1 MAGRGGGK
9 GAQGPQRQG
18 VGYMLRR
25 AERAVTA
32 NTNMHWAVSWLFR
45 QLQCPPLDEVMFELE
60 EGRQPQAPLVL
71 QWLQER
77 GQQLLTAQAAG
88 MAQQAMAAQQ
98 AMQQQLHQ
106 QMQQQQMQQQ
116 MQQQQQ
122 TQQQQMHNMAPPP
135 LDQQIPPG
143 SAGPSR
149 PPMMG
154 PCATPPTRVGPP
166 PPAPPQQNA
175 IPVMLLPQQTFGQA
189 GSNLPACL
197 QPRSPPAAPGTP
209 APAASP
215 VGPATPAAVRG
226 DQRPAEPPGPPP
238 GRPQQ
243 PPPPF
248 KQQQQAPPPPPKQ
261 LQQTPGP
268 PPKQSQKPPPPKQQ
282 RQPPGQESYE
292 GERKKAKLPQPGG
305 NRSRLVLKQTPKV
318 RPSPE
323 EPKAMIQPK
332 QMPSSEEPKA
342 RIQPKQMPSTE
353 EPKKEEKRG
362 EDKRGRALE
371 AKHLAQ
377 SWFKLHTLTL
387 LLFSLLS
394 MIFECLPPKRLNRDP
409 AVDPRTTSFLM
420 FELTLCQSCLWQ
432 PVQPYYWDIL
442 RSFLSWFFKERGT
455 TSPQTGAISSS
466 KARGFE
472 KGLNLALC
480 WKGQHIVLK
489 STTHCAEKHN
499 TLCWKAQRT
508 VLKSTTHCAEKHN
521 APCWKAQH
529 TVLKS
534 TTHCAEKHKF
544 AVVTGTASCSWS
556 LHEFCIDDSCTGRKA
571 WSWDIT
577 DWGKQCI
584 QGQGLHTGLAQRC
597 QQNARIFCRK
607 GTTLTIL

>member
-1 MAGRGGGK
+1 MHRFDEFHTIQWMVATFSEWVQSLRPNPNFDLWQLEPIVIDHGGSGPWTSGWFERQRWWGSTCAGNSEIK
-9 GAQGPQRQG
+9 GQSESKGQIIPPQRLQ
-18 VGYMLRR
+18 R
-25 AERAVTA
+25 
-32 NTNMHWAVSWLFR
+32 N
-45 QLQCPPLDEVMFELE
+45 QLQV
-60 EGRQPQAPLVL
+60 
-71 QWLQER
+71 
-77 GQQLLTAQAAG
+77 
-88 MAQQAMAAQQ
+88 
-98 AMQQQLHQ
+98 
-106 QMQQQQMQQQ
+106 
-116 MQQQQQ
+116 
-122 TQQQQMHNMAPPP
+122 
-135 LDQQIPPG
+135 
-143 SAGPSR
+143 
-149 PPMMG
+149 
-154 PCATPPTRVGPP
+154 PCATPPTRVGAPTAST
-166 PPAPPQQNA
+166 PAANA

-197 QPRSPPAAPGTP
+197 QPRSPPAAPGAP
-209 APAASP
+209 GPAAPAASP

-261 LQQTPGP
+261 LQQTAGP
-268 PPKQSQKPPPPKQQ
+268 PPKQSQQPPPPKQQ

-305 NRSRLVLKQTPKV
+305 NRSGLVLKQTPKV

-332 QMPSSEEPKA
+332 QMPSS
-342 RIQPKQMPSTE
+342 RRTE
-353 EPKKEEKRG
+353 GEDSAQADAKYGRTEKRG
-362 EDKRGRALE
+362 EDKRGEEKRGRALE

-442 RSFLSWFFKERGT
+442 RSFLSWFFRKEEQHLHRLGQSAVPRRG
-455 TSPQTGAISSS
+455 
-466 KARGFE
+466 
-472 KGLNLALC
+472 ALKRA
-480 WKGQHIVLK
+480 W
-489 STTHCAEKHN
+489 TWHCAERDN

-521 APCWKAQH
+521 ALCWKAQH

-534 TTHCAEKHKF
+534 TTHRAEKHN
-544 AVVTGTASCSWS
+544 ALCW
-556 LHEFCIDDSCTGRKA
+556 KA
-571 WSWDIT
+571 QI
-577 DWGKQCI
+577 
-584 QGQGLHTGLAQRC
+584 RC
-597 QQNARIFCRK
+597 GDRHCFLFLVIAWV
-607 GTTLTIL
+607 LYWW